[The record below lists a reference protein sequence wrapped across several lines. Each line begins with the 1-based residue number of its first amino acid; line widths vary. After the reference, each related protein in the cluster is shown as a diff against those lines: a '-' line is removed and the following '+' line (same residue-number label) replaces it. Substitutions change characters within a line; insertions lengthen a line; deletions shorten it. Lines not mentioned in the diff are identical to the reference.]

1 MLVILVGDG
10 RDALINGGILAPVA
24 NVSVASNTRRTKTH
38 HSSRCDRSSSAFV
51 KIGQKWCL
59 RRRLHVTTCM
69 PQQRHNAA
77 LWRTELCCFIFKPHF
92 LKNETKKR
100 RGSYKTR
107 LDSFHEQAI
116 KPNKF
121 YQGEHT

>member
-59 RRRLHVTTCM
+59 RRRLHV
-69 PQQRHNAA
+69 
-77 LWRTELCCFIFKPHF
+77 
-92 LKNETKKR
+92 KNETKKR